1 MCRHRG
7 AGRRRRLTGKAED
20 TGVCARG
27 MPDEAVAACTRI
39 LALKSERSFR
49 VQQPRPCLLVQW
61 RLRRRDRDVDQAIQ
75 LNPKYAA
82 AYATH
87 GEAYEAKNDP
97 DRAIADFDQ
106 ALNLDPS
113 LADAQR
119 GARARAGVVRKAVQ
133 SRRTD

>member
-1 MCRHRG
+1 
-7 AGRRRRLTGKAED
+7 
-20 TGVCARG
+20 
-27 MPDEAVAACTRI
+27 
-39 LALKSERSFR
+39 
-49 VQQPRPCLLVQW
+49 VQW

-119 GARARAGVVRKAVQ
+119 GARARAGVVRKAIQ